1 MNTKPVQISPLRI
14 VEVQGVGNY
23 GFPPGEHRYENRT
36 KHTHTHTHARA
47 RARLTMFIVTPALA
61 RCDIGVRFSV
71 RPSVFPSTIYVDP
84 SI

>member
-1 MNTKPVQISPLRI
+1 MDSLLGNIVMKIGQNT
-14 VEVQGVGNY
+14 
-23 GFPPGEHRYENRT
+23 
-36 KHTHTHTHARA
+36 HTHTHTRARA